1 MVVAGLLSPDRR
13 ISLSRSD
20 SPTDDAAAKLA
31 QLLPPAAVDA
41 LLADAEVSGT
51 PIDGPD
57 GLLAQMTKAVL
68 ERALD
73 VEIADHL
80 GYEAGDP
87 AGHGSGNSR
96 NGHGRKSVLTTAGP
110 VELEVPRDRNATF
123 SPAIVPKR
131 KRRLGQV
138 EDMILSLYAR
148 GMSTRDITEH
158 LAEVYGANVSAA
170 TISRVTDVITD
181 EITAWQSRP
190 VDPVYPI
197 LYIDAIRIKIRD
209 GGVVANKAA
218 HVVIGVDIDGIKQV
232 LGIWIQQTEGAKFW
246 HGVLTELRNR
256 GCRDA
261 LFVCCDGLTGLAESI
276 AAVWPAAVVQTC
288 VVHLLRSSMRYASYT
303 DRKKMAAA
311 LRPIY
316 TAPTEAAAK
325 LALEEFRTE
334 WRTRSPGA
342 VAVWDRA
349 WAEFVPFLAF
359 PPEIRKIIYTTNAIE
374 SLNYQLRKVTKA
386 RGSFPSDAAA
396 MKLLYLAIR
405 NINQKRGSTQG
416 PGTYRWT
423 EALNS
428 FAIQFPD
435 RLPL

>member
-1 MVVAGLLSPDRR
+1 M
-13 ISLSRSD
+13 SRSESSAD
-20 SPTDDAAAKLA
+20 EAAAKLA
-31 QLLPPAAVDA
+31 QVLPAAAVDA
-41 LLADAEVSGT
+41 LLADAEASGT

-57 GLLAQMTKAVL
+57 GLLAQITKSVL

-80 GYEAGDP
+80 GYEHGDP
-87 AGHGSGNSR
+87 AGNGSGNSR
-96 NGHGRKSVLTTAGP
+96 NGHGRKTVLTTTGP
-110 VELEVPRDRNATF
+110 VDLEVPRDRNGTF
-123 SPAIVPKR
+123 DPQIVPKR

-158 LAEVYGANVSAA
+158 LGEVYGATVSAA
-170 TISRVTDVITD
+170 TISRVTDVVAD
-181 EITAWQSRP
+181 EIAAWQSRP

-197 LYIDAIRIKIRD
+197 LYIDAIRLKIRD

-218 HVVIGVDIDGIKQV
+218 HVVIGVDVDGIKQV
-232 LGIWIQQTEGAKFW
+232 LGVWIQQTEGAKFW

-261 LFVCCDGLTGLAESI
+261 LFVCCDGLTGLPESI
-276 AAVWPAAVVQTC
+276 TAVWPQAIIQTC
-288 VVHLLRSSMRYASYT
+288 VVHLLRASMRYASYT

-316 TAPTEAAAK
+316 TAATEEAAK
-325 LALEEFRTE
+325 LALEDFRAE
-334 WRTRSPGA
+334 WKTKSPGA

-349 WAEFVPFLAF
+349 WTEFVPFLAF
-359 PPEIRKIIYTTNAIE
+359 PVEIRKIIYTTNAIE

-396 MKLLYLAIR
+396 LKLLYLAIR
-405 NINQKRGSTQG
+405 NINQKRGSNPG
-416 PGTYRWT
+416 SGTYRWT
-423 EALNS
+423 EALNA

>member
-1 MVVAGLLSPDRR
+1 M
-13 ISLSRSD
+13 SRSESSAD
-20 SPTDDAAAKLA
+20 EAAAKLA
-31 QLLPPAAVDA
+31 QVLPAAAVDA
-41 LLADAEVSGT
+41 LLADAEASGT

-57 GLLAQMTKAVL
+57 GLLAQITKSVL

-80 GYEAGDP
+80 GYEHGDP
-87 AGHGSGNSR
+87 AGNGSGNSR
-96 NGHGRKSVLTTAGP
+96 NGHGRKTVLTTTGP
-110 VELEVPRDRNATF
+110 VDLEVPRDRNGTF
-123 SPAIVPKR
+123 DPQIVPKR

-158 LAEVYGANVSAA
+158 LGEVYGATVSAA
-170 TISRVTDVITD
+170 TISRVTDVVAD
-181 EITAWQSRP
+181 EIAAWQSRP

-197 LYIDAIRIKIRD
+197 LYIDAIRLKIRD

-218 HVVIGVDIDGIKQV
+218 HVVIGVDVDGIKQV
-232 LGIWIQQTEGAKFW
+232 LGVWIQQTEGAKFW

-261 LFVCCDGLTGLAESI
+261 LFVCCDGLTGLPESI
-276 AAVWPAAVVQTC
+276 TAVWPAAIIQTC
-288 VVHLLRSSMRYASYT
+288 VVHLLRASMRYASYT

-316 TAPTEAAAK
+316 TAATEEAAK
-325 LALEEFRTE
+325 LALEDFRAE
-334 WRTRSPGA
+334 WKTKSPGA

-349 WAEFVPFLAF
+349 WTEFVPFLAF
-359 PPEIRKIIYTTNAIE
+359 PVEIRKIIYTTNAIE

-396 MKLLYLAIR
+396 LKLLYLAIR
-405 NINQKRGSTQG
+405 NINQKRGSNPG
-416 PGTYRWT
+416 SGTYRWT
-423 EALNS
+423 EALNA

>member
-1 MVVAGLLSPDRR
+1 M
-13 ISLSRSD
+13 SRSD
-20 SPTDDAAAKLA
+20 SSQDEAAQKLA
-31 QLLPPAAVDA
+31 QVLPPAAVDA
-41 LLADAEVSGT
+41 LLADAEASGT
-51 PIDGPD
+51 PIDGPE
-57 GLLAQMTKAVL
+57 GLLAQITKSVL

-80 GYEAGDP
+80 GYEHSDP
-87 AGHGSGNSR
+87 AGNGSGNSR
-96 NGHGRKSVLTTAGP
+96 NGHGRKNVLTTAGP
-110 VELEVPRDRNATF
+110 LELEVPRDRNGTF
-123 SPAIVPKR
+123 EPVIVPKR
-131 KRRLGQV
+131 KRRLGSV

-148 GMSTRDITEH
+148 GMSTRDISEH
-158 LAEVYGANVSAA
+158 LDEIYGATVSAA
-170 TISRVTDVITD
+170 TISRVTDVVAD
-181 EITAWQSRP
+181 EIIAWQSRP

-197 LYIDAIRIKIRD
+197 LYIDAIRLKIRD

-218 HVVIGVDIDGIKQV
+218 RVVIGVDIDGIKQV
-232 LGIWIQQTEGAKFW
+232 LGVWIQQSEGAKFW

-261 LFVCCDGLTGLAESI
+261 LFVCCDGLTGLPESI
-276 AAVWPAAVVQTC
+276 TAVWPHAIIQTC
-288 VVHLLRSSMRYASYT
+288 VVHLLRASMRYASYT

-316 TAPTEAAAK
+316 TAATEDAAA
-325 LALEEFRTE
+325 LALEDFRAE
-334 WRTRSPGA
+334 WKIKSPGA

-359 PPEIRKIIYTTNAIE
+359 PVEIRKIIYTTNAIE

-405 NINQKRGSTQG
+405 NINHKRGNQG
-416 PGTYRWT
+416 QGTYRWT

>member
-1 MVVAGLLSPDRR
+1 M
-13 ISLSRSD
+13 SRSD
-20 SPTDDAAAKLA
+20 SRDEAAKRLSQVLA
-31 QLLPPAAVDA
+31 PAAVDA
-41 LLADAEVSGT
+41 LLADAEASGT
-51 PIDGPD
+51 PIDGPE

-80 GYEAGDP
+80 GYEYGDP
-87 AGHGSGNSR
+87 AGNGSGNSR
-96 NGHGRKSVLTTAGP
+96 NGRGRKTVLTTAGP
-110 VELEVPRDRNATF
+110 VALEVPRDRNGSFT
-123 SPAIVPKR
+123 PAIVPKR
-131 KRRLGQV
+131 QRRLGQV

-158 LAEVYGANVSAA
+158 LDEVYGATVSAA
-170 TISRVTDVITD
+170 TISRVTDVVVE
-181 EITAWQSRP
+181 EIAAWQSRP

-197 LYIDAIRIKIRD
+197 LYIDAIRIKIRE

-218 HVVIGVDIDGIKQV
+218 HVVIGVDVEGIKQV

-256 GCRDA
+256 GCCDA
-261 LFVCCDGLTGLAESI
+261 LFVCCDGLTGLPESI
-276 AAVWPAAVVQTC
+276 AAVWPHAVIQTC
-288 VVHLLRSSMRYASYT
+288 VVHLLRASMRYASYT
-303 DRKKMAAA
+303 DRRAMAKA

-316 TAPTEAAAK
+316 TAATEEAAK
-325 LALEEFRTE
+325 LALEDFRTK
-334 WRTRSPGA
+334 WKAKSPGA

-349 WAEFVPFLAF
+349 WTEFTPFLAF
-359 PPEIRKIIYTTNAIE
+359 PVEIRKIIYTTNAIE
-374 SLNYQLRKVTKA
+374 SLNYQLRKVTKT

-396 MKLLYLAIR
+396 IKLLYLAIR
-405 NINQKRGSTQG
+405 NINQKRGNQG
-416 PGTYRWT
+416 QGTYRWT
-423 EALNS
+423 EALNT

>member
-1 MVVAGLLSPDRR
+1 MAE
-13 ISLSRSD
+13 
-20 SPTDDAAAKLA
+20 
-31 QLLPPAAVDA
+31 LLPPAAVDA
-41 LLADAEVSGT
+41 LLADAEASGT

-80 GYEAGDP
+80 GYEHGDP
-87 AGHGSGNSR
+87 VGHGSGNSR
-96 NGHGRKSVLTTAGP
+96 NGHGRKTVLTTAGP

-158 LAEVYGANVSAA
+158 LGEVYGARVSAA
-170 TISRVTDVITD
+170 TISRVTDVVTE
-181 EITAWQSRP
+181 EIAAWQSRP

-218 HVVIGVDIDGIKQV
+218 HVVIGVDVEGIKQV

-261 LFVCCDGLTGLAESI
+261 LFVCCDGLSGLPESI
-276 AAVWPAAVVQTC
+276 AAVWPAAVIQTC
-288 VVHLLRSSMRYASYT
+288 VVHLLRSSMRYASYA
-303 DRKKMAAA
+303 DRRKMATA

-316 TAPTEAAAK
+316 TAPTEEAAK
-325 LALEEFRTE
+325 LALEEFRAQ
-334 WRTRSPGA
+334 WRTKSPGA
-342 VAVWDRA
+342 IAVWDRA

-359 PPEIRKIIYTTNAIE
+359 PVEIRKIIYTTNAIE

-386 RGSFPSDAAA
+386 RGSFP
-396 MKLLYLAIR
+396 
-405 NINQKRGSTQG
+405 
-416 PGTYRWT
+416 
-423 EALNS
+423 
-428 FAIQFPD
+428 
-435 RLPL
+435 

>member
-1 MVVAGLLSPDRR
+1 MLTAGQEIPLP
-13 ISLSRSD
+13 RSD
-20 SPTDDAAAKLA
+20 SSSEAAKLA
-31 QLLPPAAVDA
+31 EVLPPAAVDA
-41 LLADAEVSGT
+41 LLADAEASGM

-57 GLLAQMTKAVL
+57 GLLAQLTKSVL

-73 VEIADHL
+73 VELADHL
-80 GYEAGDP
+80 GYEHGDP
-87 AGHGSGNSR
+87 AGNGSGNSR
-96 NGHGRKSVLTTAGP
+96 NGHGRKTVLTTAGS
-110 VELEVPRDRNATF
+110 VELEVPRDRNGTF
-123 SPAIVPKR
+123 APVIVPKR

-158 LAEVYGANVSAA
+158 LAEVYGAHVSAA
-170 TISRVTDVITD
+170 TVSRVTDVVVD
-181 EITAWQSRP
+181 EIAAWQSRP

-197 LYIDAIRIKIRD
+197 LYVDAIRIKIRD

-218 HVVIGVDIDGIKQV
+218 HVVIGVDVEGIRQV

-261 LFVCCDGLTGLAESI
+261 LFVCCDGLPGLPESI
-276 AAVWPAAVVQTC
+276 TAVWPQAIVQTC
-288 VVHLLRSSMRYASYT
+288 VVHLLRSAMRYASYA
-303 DRKKMAAA
+303 DRRKMAAA

-316 TAPTEAAAK
+316 TAPTEEAAR
-325 LALEEFRTE
+325 LAMEDFRAQWKTK
-334 WRTRSPGA
+334 SPGA

-349 WAEFVPFLAF
+349 WNDFVPFLAF

-396 MKLLYLAIR
+396 IKLLYLAIR
-405 NINQKRGSTQG
+405 NINQKRGNQG

-423 EALNS
+423 EALNT

>member
-1 MVVAGLLSPDRR
+1 MSELLS
-13 ISLSRSD
+13 
-20 SPTDDAAAKLA
+20 
-31 QLLPPAAVDA
+31 PAAVDA
-41 LLADAEVSGT
+41 LLADAEATGT

-57 GLLAQMTKAVL
+57 GLLAAITKSVL

-87 AGHGSGNSR
+87 AGAGSGNSR
-96 NGHGRKSVLTTAGP
+96 NGHGRKTVLTTAGS
-110 VELEVPRDRNATF
+110 VGLEVPRDRNGTF
-123 SPAIVPKR
+123 DPVIVPKR
-131 KRRLGQV
+131 QRRLGGV

-158 LAEVYGANVSAA
+158 LAEVYGASVSAA
-170 TISRVTDVITD
+170 TISRVTDVVVD
-181 EITAWQSRP
+181 EITTWQSRP

-218 HVVIGVDIDGIKQV
+218 HVVIGVDVEGVKQV

-256 GCRDA
+256 GCRDV
-261 LFVCCDGLTGLAESI
+261 LFACCDGLVGLPEAI
-276 AAVWPAAVVQTC
+276 NAVWPDAIVQTC
-288 VVHLLRSSMRYASYT
+288 VVHLLRSAMRYVSYT
-303 DRKKMAAA
+303 DRSKMAASM
-311 LRPIY
+311 RPIY
-316 TAPTEAAAK
+316 TAPTEDAAGLAFEAFKAEWGAK
-325 LALEEFRTE
+325 C
-334 WRTRSPGA
+334 PGA
-342 VAVWDRA
+342 VAVWERA
-349 WAEFVPFLAF
+349 WSDFTPFLAF
-359 PPEIRKIIYTTNAIE
+359 PAEIRRIIYTTNAIE

-405 NINQKRGSTQG
+405 NINQKRGPTAGTGTRGWTQ
-416 PGTYRWT
+416 
-423 EALNS
+423 ALNAL
-428 FAIQFPD
+428 AIQFPD

>member
-1 MVVAGLLSPDRR
+1 M
-13 ISLSRSD
+13 SRSESSAD
-20 SPTDDAAAKLA
+20 EAAAKLA
-31 QLLPPAAVDA
+31 QVLPAAAVDA
-41 LLADAEVSGT
+41 LLADAEASGT

-57 GLLAQMTKAVL
+57 GLLAQITKSVL

-80 GYEAGDP
+80 GYEHGDP
-87 AGHGSGNSR
+87 AGNGSGNSR
-96 NGHGRKSVLTTAGP
+96 NGHGRKTVLTTSGP
-110 VELEVPRDRNATF
+110 VDLEVPRDRNGTF
-123 SPAIVPKR
+123 DPQIVPKR

-158 LAEVYGANVSAA
+158 LGEVYGATVSAA
-170 TISRVTDVITD
+170 TISRVTDVVAD
-181 EITAWQSRP
+181 EIAAWQSRP

-197 LYIDAIRIKIRD
+197 LYIDAIRLKIRD

-218 HVVIGVDIDGIKQV
+218 HVVIGVDVDGIKQV
-232 LGIWIQQTEGAKFW
+232 LGVWIQQTEGAKFW

-261 LFVCCDGLTGLAESI
+261 LFVCCDGLTGLPESI
-276 AAVWPAAVVQTC
+276 TAVWPQAIIQTC
-288 VVHLLRSSMRYASYT
+288 VVHLLRASMRYASYT

-316 TAPTEAAAK
+316 TAATEEAAK
-325 LALEEFRTE
+325 LALEDFRAE
-334 WRTRSPGA
+334 WKTKSPGA

-359 PPEIRKIIYTTNAIE
+359 PVEFRKIIYTTNAIE

-396 MKLLYLAIR
+396 LKLLYLAIR
-405 NINQKRGSTQG
+405 NINQKRGSNPG
-416 PGTYRWT
+416 SGTYRWT
-423 EALNS
+423 EALNA

-435 RLPL
+435 RLPI

>member
-1 MVVAGLLSPDRR
+1 M
-13 ISLSRSD
+13 SRSD
-20 SPTDDAAAKLA
+20 SSRDEAAQKLA
-31 QLLPPAAVDA
+31 QVLPPAAVDA
-41 LLADAEVSGT
+41 LLADAEASGT
-51 PIDGPD
+51 PIDGPE
-57 GLLAQMTKAVL
+57 GLLAQITKSVL

-80 GYEAGDP
+80 GYEHGDP
-87 AGHGSGNSR
+87 AGNGSGNSR
-96 NGHGRKSVLTTAGP
+96 NGHGRKTVLTTAGP
-110 VELEVPRDRNATF
+110 VDLEVPRDRNGTF
-123 SPAIVPKR
+123 DPVIVPKR
-131 KRRLGQV
+131 KRRLGGV

-158 LAEVYGANVSAA
+158 LAEVYGASVSAA
-170 TISRVTDVITD
+170 TISRVTEVVAD
-181 EITAWQSRP
+181 EIAAWQSRP
-190 VDPVYPI
+190 IDPVYPI

-218 HVVIGVDIDGIKQV
+218 HVVIGVDIEGIKQV
-232 LGIWIQQTEGAKFW
+232 LGVWIQQSEGAKFW

-261 LFVCCDGLTGLAESI
+261 LFVCCDGLTGLPESI
-276 AAVWPAAVVQTC
+276 AAVWPQAIIQTC
-288 VVHLLRSSMRYASYT
+288 VVHLLRASMRYASYT

-316 TAPTEAAAK
+316 TAATEDAAK
-325 LALEEFRTE
+325 LALEDFRAE
-334 WRTRSPGA
+334 WKTKSPGA

-349 WAEFVPFLAF
+349 WTEFVPFLAF

-396 MKLLYLAIR
+396 LKLLYLAIR
-405 NINQKRGSTQG
+405 NINQKRGSQG
-416 PGTYRWT
+416 TGTYRWT
-423 EALNS
+423 HALNA
-428 FAIQFPD
+428 FAIQVPD

>member
-1 MVVAGLLSPDRR
+1 M
-13 ISLSRSD
+13 SRSESSAD
-20 SPTDDAAAKLA
+20 EAAAKLA
-31 QLLPPAAVDA
+31 QVLPAAAVDA
-41 LLADAEVSGT
+41 LLADAEASGT

-57 GLLAQMTKAVL
+57 GLLAQITKSVL

-80 GYEAGDP
+80 GYEHGDP
-87 AGHGSGNSR
+87 AGNGSGNSR
-96 NGHGRKSVLTTAGP
+96 NGHGRKTVLTTAGP
-110 VELEVPRDRNATF
+110 VDLEVPRDRNGTF
-123 SPAIVPKR
+123 DPQIVPKR

-158 LAEVYGANVSAA
+158 LGEVYGATVSAA
-170 TISRVTDVITD
+170 TISRVTDVVAD
-181 EITAWQSRP
+181 EIAAWQSRP

-197 LYIDAIRIKIRD
+197 LYIDAIRLKIRD

-218 HVVIGVDIDGIKQV
+218 HVVIGVDVDGIKQV
-232 LGIWIQQTEGAKFW
+232 LGVWIQQTEGAKFW

-261 LFVCCDGLTGLAESI
+261 LFVCCDGLTGLPESI
-276 AAVWPAAVVQTC
+276 TAVWPQAIIQTC
-288 VVHLLRSSMRYASYT
+288 VVHLLRASMRYASYT

-316 TAPTEAAAK
+316 TAATEEAAK
-325 LALEEFRTE
+325 LALEDFRAE
-334 WRTRSPGA
+334 WKTKSPGA

-359 PPEIRKIIYTTNAIE
+359 PVEIRKIIYTTNAIE

-396 MKLLYLAIR
+396 LKLLYLAIR
-405 NINQKRGSTQG
+405 NINQKRGSNPG
-416 PGTYRWT
+416 SGTYRWT
-423 EALNS
+423 EALNA

>member
-1 MVVAGLLSPDRR
+1 M
-13 ISLSRSD
+13 SRSESSAD
-20 SPTDDAAAKLA
+20 EAAAKLA
-31 QLLPPAAVDA
+31 QVLPAAAVDA
-41 LLADAEVSGT
+41 LLADAEASGT

-57 GLLAQMTKAVL
+57 GLLAQITKSVL

-80 GYEAGDP
+80 GYEHGDP
-87 AGHGSGNSR
+87 AGNGSGNSR
-96 NGHGRKSVLTTAGP
+96 NGHGRKTVLTTSGP
-110 VELEVPRDRNATF
+110 VDLEVPRDRNGTF
-123 SPAIVPKR
+123 DPQIVPKR

-158 LAEVYGANVSAA
+158 LGEVYGATVSAA
-170 TISRVTDVITD
+170 TISRVTDVVAD
-181 EITAWQSRP
+181 EIAAWQSRP

-197 LYIDAIRIKIRD
+197 LYIDAIRLKIRD

-218 HVVIGVDIDGIKQV
+218 HVVIGVDVDGIKQV
-232 LGIWIQQTEGAKFW
+232 LGVWIQQTEGAKFW

-261 LFVCCDGLTGLAESI
+261 LFVCCDGLTGLPESI
-276 AAVWPAAVVQTC
+276 TAVWPQAIIQTC
-288 VVHLLRSSMRYASYT
+288 VVHLLRASMRYASYT

-316 TAPTEAAAK
+316 TAATEEAAK
-325 LALEEFRTE
+325 LALEDFRAE
-334 WRTRSPGA
+334 WKTKSPGA

-359 PPEIRKIIYTTNAIE
+359 PVEIRKIIYTTNAIE

-396 MKLLYLAIR
+396 LKLLYLAIR
-405 NINQKRGSTQG
+405 NINQKRGSNPG
-416 PGTYRWT
+416 SGTYRWT
-423 EALNS
+423 EALNA
-428 FAIQFPD
+428 FAIQFPE
-435 RLPL
+435 RLPI

>member
-1 MVVAGLLSPDRR
+1 M
-13 ISLSRSD
+13 SRSESSAD
-20 SPTDDAAAKLA
+20 EAAAKLA
-31 QLLPPAAVDA
+31 QVLPAAAVDA
-41 LLADAEVSGT
+41 LLADAEASGT

-57 GLLAQMTKAVL
+57 GLLAQITKSVL

-80 GYEAGDP
+80 GYEHGDP
-87 AGHGSGNSR
+87 AGNGSGNSR
-96 NGHGRKSVLTTAGP
+96 NGHGRKTVLTTAGP
-110 VELEVPRDRNATF
+110 VDLEVPRDRNGTF
-123 SPAIVPKR
+123 DPVIVPKR

-158 LAEVYGANVSAA
+158 LGEVYGASVSAA
-170 TISRVTDVITD
+170 TISRVTDVVTD
-181 EITAWQSRP
+181 EIAAWQSRP

-197 LYIDAIRIKIRD
+197 LYIDAIRLKIRD

-218 HVVIGVDIDGIKQV
+218 HVVIGVDVDGIKQV

-261 LFVCCDGLTGLAESI
+261 LFVCCDGLTGLPESI
-276 AAVWPAAVVQTC
+276 SAVWPQAVIQTC
-288 VVHLLRSSMRYASYT
+288 VVHLLRASMRYASYT

-316 TAPTEAAAK
+316 TAPTQDAAK
-325 LALEEFRTE
+325 LALEDFRTD
-334 WRTRSPGA
+334 WKAKSPGA

-359 PPEIRKIIYTTNAIE
+359 PVEIRKIIYTTNAIE

-396 MKLLYLAIR
+396 LKLLYLAIR
-405 NINQKRGSTQG
+405 NINQKRGSNPG
-416 PGTYRWT
+416 SGTYRWT
-423 EALNS
+423 EALNA

>member
-1 MVVAGLLSPDRR
+1 LSQ
-13 ISLSRSD
+13 SRSSSD
-20 SPTDDAAAKLA
+20 GGAKKLA
-31 QLLPPAAVDA
+31 QLLSPSAVDA
-41 LLADAEVSGT
+41 LLADAEASGT

-57 GLLAQMTKAVL
+57 GLLAQITKSVL

-80 GYEAGDP
+80 GYDHGDP

-96 NGHGRKSVLTTAGP
+96 NGHGRKTVLTTAGA
-110 VELEVPRDRNATF
+110 VELEVPRDRNGTF
-123 SPAIVPKR
+123 TPVIVPKR
-131 KRRLGQV
+131 ARRLGQV

-148 GMSTRDITEH
+148 GMSTRDITDH
-158 LAEVYGANVSAA
+158 LAEVYGATVSAA
-170 TISRVTDVITD
+170 TISRVTDVVVE
-181 EITAWQSRP
+181 EIAAWQSRP

-197 LYIDAIRIKIRD
+197 LYIDAIRLKIRD

-218 HVVIGVDIDGIKQV
+218 HIVIGVDVDGIKQV
-232 LGIWIQQTEGAKFW
+232 LGIWIQQSEGAKFW

-261 LFVCCDGLTGLAESI
+261 LFVCCDGLTGLPESI
-276 AAVWPAAVVQTC
+276 NAVWPQAVVQTC
-288 VVHLLRSSMRYASYT
+288 VVHLLRSAMRYASYT
-303 DRKKMAAA
+303 DRRAMVTAM
-311 LRPIY
+311 RPIY
-316 TAPTEAAAK
+316 TAPTEEAAV
-325 LALEEFRTE
+325 LAMEDFRTQ
-334 WRTRSPGA
+334 WRTKSPGA

-349 WAEFVPFLAF
+349 WADFVPFLAF
-359 PPEIRKIIYTTNAIE
+359 PVEVRKIIYTTNAIE

-386 RGSFPSDAAA
+386 RGSFPNDAAA

-416 PGTYRWT
+416 TGTSRWT
-423 EALNS
+423 TALNT